1 MSGIL
6 RNTLRLVGTA
16 KYAPITN
23 STKYLRP
30 TTLTTS
36 RINSSLVLEPNNYV
50 RRSHHAQAIQNSTGS
65 CSTIQAAGKKISSI
79 FAEKEVKTLNINHN
93 FTVSLDS
100 GEVGLIIP
108 KIFFGRK
115 DLIFPSTFNIE
126 LNDKSIKPKS
136 NKIAAE
142 EEKTSFKLGNWY
154 GSLDGGKLTL
164 KLKDSNETFILKH
177 TFYVKAEN
185 NPPEYS
191 EEEGLLFNPPKLD
204 SNVKVYSA
212 KITSKP
218 DGSKP
223 LHRTYPPVGS
233 KLPPEL
239 LQRYGRKVPG
249 ALLKENDDEVTD
261 GPNSDGRMKL
271 QFPMTVVLEGG
282 QQKIKIKDTDDN
294 FNVYHKVEIRAY
306 KEPAETITNSGSN
319 TGGDKLSK
327 IGILGMQL
335 NSGNLLIEEIDSTGQ
350 RILIRQEVDI
360 EIDLDSEIPSILMNS
375 HVKRA
380 MCIH

>member
-23 STKYLRP
+23 STKYLRS

-65 CSTIQAAGKKISSI
+65 WSTIRAAEKKILSI
-79 FAEKEVKTLNINHN
+79 FAKKEVKTVNINNN
-93 FTVSLDS
+93 FMVSLDS
-100 GEVGLIIP
+100 GKVRLITP

-115 DLIFPSTFNIE
+115 NLIFPSTFSIE

-142 EEKTSFKLGNWY
+142 EEKTSFKLDNWY
-154 GSLDGGKLTL
+154 GLLDGGKLTL

-177 TFYVKAEN
+177 TVYVKAKN

-191 EEEGLLFNPPKLD
+191 EDEGLLFDPPKLD
-204 SNVKVYSA
+204 SDVRIYSC
-212 KITSKP
+212 KIISKP
-218 DGSKP
+218 DGLEP
-223 LHRTYPPVGS
+223 LQNFDNLFRTDCP
-233 KLPPEL
+233 
-239 LQRYGRKVPG
+239 
-249 ALLKENDDEVTD
+249 DEF
-261 GPNSDGRMKL
+261 GKMKL
-271 QFPMTVVLEGG
+271 KFPMTVVLEGG

-294 FNVYHKVEIRAY
+294 FIVYHQVEIRAY
-306 KEPAETITNSGSN
+306 KEPAETVTNSGSN
-319 TGGDKLSK
+319 TEGNKISK
-327 IGILGMQL
+327 IGILKMRL
-335 NSGNLLIEEIDSTGQ
+335 NSGNLLIEEIDSSDQ

-360 EIDLDSEIPSILMNS
+360 KIDLDSEIPSILMNP
-375 HVKRA
+375 HV
-380 MCIH
+380 INYQN

>member
-23 STKYLRP
+23 STKYLRSM
-30 TTLTTS
+30 TLTTS

-50 RRSHHAQAIQNSTGS
+50 RRSHHAQAIQNSTGFW
-65 CSTIQAAGKKISSI
+65 STIRAAGNKISST
-79 FAEKEVKTLNINHN
+79 FAEKEVKTLNINNN

-115 DLIFPSTFNIE
+115 DLIFPSTFNIK
-126 LNDKSIKPKS
+126 LNDKSIEPKS

-142 EEKTSFKLGNWY
+142 EEKISFKLGNWY
-154 GSLDGGKLTL
+154 GSVDSGKLIL

-177 TFYVKAEN
+177 TYYVKAKN
-185 NPPEYS
+185 KPPEYS
-191 EEEGLLFNPPKLD
+191 EDEGLLFDPPKLD
-204 SNVKVYSA
+204 FDVGIYSC
-212 KITSKP
+212 KIISKP
-218 DGSKP
+218 DGLEP
-223 LHRTYPPVGS
+223 LHRTYPPLGINIPAERV
-233 KLPPEL
+233 L
-239 LQRYGRKVPG
+239 RYGHNVPD
-249 ALLKENDDEVTD
+249 ALAKENDGKVTD
-261 GPNSDGRMKL
+261 EPNSDGRMIL

-282 QQKIKIKDTDDN
+282 QQKIKIKDTDDD

-306 KEPAETITNSGSN
+306 KEPAETITNFGSN
-319 TGGDKLSK
+319 TGGDRLSK
-327 IGILGMQL
+327 IGILKMQL
-335 NSGNLLIEEIDSTGQ
+335 TSGNLLIEEIDSTGQ

-360 EIDLDSEIPSILMNS
+360 EIDLDSEIPSILINS
-375 HVKRA
+375 RVKRS